1 MAQMMKRE
9 RIPIIILKPC
19 RQPHCLVLLSLP
31 GARVRPAPEA
41 VEAPSCQAAPPAV
54 AAVAAV
60 AAEAAAAV
68 AAEVVEVAAPGTAV
82 VTDAVIEGVGAA
94 VPIRTVA
101 AQAGTVTRRPRLA
114 AARVGTSA
122 TKSKTSRLIP
132 CLRSASSRD
141 GRTNFT

>member
-9 RIPIIILKPC
+9 RIPIIILELC
-19 RQPHCLVLLSLP
+19 RQPHRLVLLSLP

-41 VEAPSCQAAPPAV
+41 VEAPSCQAAPPV

-122 TKSKTSRLIP
+122 TRSKTLRLIP